1 MAKRIQPTGPVS
13 IALPDRP
20 KVSVT
25 DIAVGTESGY
35 VGSVIHGFRIEIA
48 IQTEDSSGVTLTL
61 GAADAL
67 QLAEEILAA
76 AHRREDVKRS

>member
-1 MAKRIQPTGPVS
+1 MAKRIQPTGLVS

-20 KVSVT
+20 KVSVS
-25 DIAVGTESGY
+25 DISVGTESGY

-48 IQTEDSSGVTLTL
+48 IHKIDSAPITLTL

>member
-20 KVSVT
+20 KLSVT
-25 DIAVGTESGY
+25 DISVGAESGY
-35 VGSVIHGFRIEIA
+35 VGSVIHGFRIVIA
-48 IQTEDSSGVTLTL
+48 IHTEDAAAVTLTL

-76 AHRREDVKRS
+76 AHRREDVKR

>member
-1 MAKRIQPTGPVS
+1 MAKRIQPTGAIS
-13 IALPDRP
+13 IALPDRT

-25 DIAVGTESGY
+25 DISVGAESGY

-48 IQTEDSSGVTLTL
+48 LHMEDSASATLTL

-67 QLAEEILAA
+67 QLAEGILAA
-76 AHRREDVKRS
+76 AHRREDVRRQ

>member
-1 MAKRIQPTGPVS
+1 MAKRIRPTGPIS
-13 IALPDRP
+13 MALPDRP
-20 KVSVT
+20 KLSVT
-25 DIAVGTESGY
+25 DISVGTESGY
-35 VGSVIHGFRIEIA
+35 VGSVIHGFRIEVA
-48 IQTEDSSGVTLTL
+48 IHTEESTEVTLTL